1 MKRELKM
8 YSRPMG
14 LYRMG
19 TIRFESFTRSGH
31 KKWRVGRGVTS
42 DSSGAD
48 LMENVVGRMELLWPT
63 GIDILFLAL
72 CGLGSISRTD
82 LDRRQNALGFHHPRA
97 IEV

>member
-1 MKRELKM
+1 
-8 YSRPMG
+8 
-14 LYRMG
+14 
-19 TIRFESFTRSGH
+19 
-31 KKWRVGRGVTS
+31 
-42 DSSGAD
+42 
-48 LMENVVGRMELLWPT
+48 MENVVGRMELLWPT